1 VRQGGDLRE
10 RVMRA
15 EAQVQAALRL
25 WRAGDASGC
34 DECCL
39 SLQAAITELE
49 GAQTDAAIPAASL
62 RKRLERLQAD
72 VNRLTLLVDSAT
84 AFCRGMALTI
94 GREGASPLD
103 ARSGIES
110 VA

>member
-1 VRQGGDLRE
+1 MRQGGELRE
-10 RVMRA
+10 RVTRA

-25 WRAGDASGC
+25 WRADDASGC

-39 SLQAAITELE
+39 SLQAAIAEL
-49 GAQTDAAIPAASL
+49 QDVPWDAAIPAAAL

-72 VNRLTLLVDSAT
+72 VNRLTRLVDSAT
-84 AFCRGMALTI
+84 AFCRGMTMTI
-94 GREGASPLD
+94 GRDGASPLD
-103 ARSGIES
+103 ALSGIEG